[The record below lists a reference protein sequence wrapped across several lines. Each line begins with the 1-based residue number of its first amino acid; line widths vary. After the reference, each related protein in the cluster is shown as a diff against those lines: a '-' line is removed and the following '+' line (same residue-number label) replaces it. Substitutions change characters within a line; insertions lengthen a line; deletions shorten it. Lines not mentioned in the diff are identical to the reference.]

1 MTYLSQQAVV
11 RNYPHEWKKAERKV
25 WFSAHE
31 VEYLAPGHSKSAT
44 HEGCVALEYELRYLA
59 AEHRINGGPVRGDE
73 KHGTIALGPISQFVE
88 YERNSPLQDTEPV
101 DLSII
106 KIKYLDE

>member
-31 VEYLAPGHSKSAT
+31 VEYLVPGHSKSAT

-59 AEHRINGGPVRGDE
+59 AEHRINGGPVRGVE
-73 KHGTIALGPISQFVE
+73 SLKVVAVRLVVLGHLGG
-88 YERNSPLQDTEPV
+88 NLQAVLLQLGGEQRV
-101 DLSII
+101 
-106 KIKYLDE
+106 